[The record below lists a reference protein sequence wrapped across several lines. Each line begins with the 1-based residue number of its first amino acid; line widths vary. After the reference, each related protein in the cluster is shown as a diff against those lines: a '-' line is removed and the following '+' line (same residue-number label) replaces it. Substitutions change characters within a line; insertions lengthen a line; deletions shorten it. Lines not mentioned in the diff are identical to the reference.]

1 MGAAGWRSEMAKIKA
16 IRVVPG
22 MEPEAVEIDSGLKSL
37 QSEVGGYIALVSL
50 DEQTDAY
57 VNDEGLLTGL
67 PFNRVLPT
75 PYGKVPVVGNIIV
88 VSHDNE
94 GETTGLT
101 DAQVSNWLLRLADA
115 PQNPWVM

>member
-1 MGAAGWRSEMAKIKA
+1 MEAEMAKIKA
-16 IRVVPG
+16 IRVEPG
-22 MEPEAVEIDSGLKSL
+22 MDPVAVEIEDGLSSL

-50 DEQTDAY
+50 DERVDAY
-57 VNDEGLLTGL
+57 VNDEGLLDGL

-101 DAQVSNWLLRLADA
+101 DAQVSDWLQRLADA